1 MASPPLHA
9 AVAALRTR
17 LLAEIDEQ
25 LSAVEAA
32 GAAAVAEAHRSAHAA
47 ADERWTARFEE
58 LQAQAALSR
67 PGPGAL
73 EVADVQTGASAPPDP
88 RAASLRRL
96 ALAVRAL
103 DAATSLSATLD
114 SLSDAARLEAAR
126 TALFVVNGPGLERW
140 AASGFD
146 PGLEPAAQLTLAE
159 AGPLAQA
166 VHTGQSGC
174 IEPTAA
180 PGFAAGRAGA
190 VAPLAVGG
198 QCVAVLYADGN
209 DPIESVRDA
218 IGILAGHASSCLARL
233 TAEALAKVP
242 SALTVGT
249 DAPGRDDDSSA
260 RRYARLLVSE
270 IKLYNESAV
279 RVGRERRDLLTR
291 LRPEID
297 RARRVYQERVPDSI
311 GARDQLFE
319 QELVHTLAEGDPA
332 LLGAPDRS

>member
-1 MASPPLHA
+1 MASTPLHA
-9 AVAALRTR
+9 ALAALRTR
-17 LLAEIDEQ
+17 LQTELDEQ
-25 LSAVEAA
+25 LLAVEAA
-32 GAAAVAEAHRSAHAA
+32 CAAAVAEAHRSAHAA
-47 ADERWTARFEE
+47 ADERWTARFEA

-67 PGPGAL
+67 PGAGAL
-73 EVADVQTGASAPPDP
+73 DDCAVHRDANAAPDTGA
-88 RAASLRRL
+88 AALRRL

-146 PGLEPAAQLTLAE
+146 PGLEPPAQLPRTE

-166 VHTGQSGC
+166 VHTGQAAC
-174 IEPTAA
+174 IQPMAA

-209 DPIESVRDA
+209 DRIEAVRDT
-218 IGILAGHASSCLARL
+218 IGILAAHASSCLARL
-233 TAEALAKVP
+233 TAEALASPSPLTTGSDVP
-242 SALTVGT
+242 GQ
-249 DAPGRDDDSSA
+249 DDDSSA

-297 RARRVYQERVPDSI
+297 RARRVYQERVPDWV